1 MRDMGKDDKS
11 IHRPLQRCLGAVAAA
26 LHEHVYRYRQR
37 QEGTAHGAQQP
48 AAAHVRVG
56 DQGTFAVVAPS
67 SSLLGPN
74 GRAGARPGQEKWT
87 MSVLPTRV
95 PLHGRGG
102 RGGCEGIRTHSRD
115 PHGSRPA
122 VDLPLTLVASVPLP
136 GCVEPGAGL
145 VGGTGMG
152 RMEKETDLRKG
163 AQRGGARVRGPTTMG
178 KVSDEA
184 IRRHGTTTTGT

>member
-1 MRDMGKDDKS
+1 
-11 IHRPLQRCLGAVAAA
+11 
-26 LHEHVYRYRQR
+26 
-37 QEGTAHGAQQP
+37 
-48 AAAHVRVG
+48 
-56 DQGTFAVVAPS
+56 
-67 SSLLGPN
+67 
-74 GRAGARPGQEKWT
+74 

-102 RGGCEGIRTHSRD
+102 AWGHGGCEGIRTHSRD

-136 GCVEPGAGL
+136 GCVVPGAGL

-163 AQRGGARVRGPTTMG
+163 AQRGGARVRGPNEDG
-178 KVSDEA
+178 KVSRASDEA

>member
-1 MRDMGKDDKS
+1 
-11 IHRPLQRCLGAVAAA
+11 
-26 LHEHVYRYRQR
+26 
-37 QEGTAHGAQQP
+37 
-48 AAAHVRVG
+48 
-56 DQGTFAVVAPS
+56 
-67 SSLLGPN
+67 
-74 GRAGARPGQEKWT
+74 

-95 PLHGRGG
+95 PLHGRGGGRG

-136 GCVEPGAGL
+136 GCVVPGAGL

-163 AQRGGARVRGPTTMG
+163 GPEG
-178 KVSDEA
+178 RSPGQGPE
-184 IRRHGTTTTGT
+184 